1 MMRIVPAL
9 VLTLVTLRTDAQPA
23 KAPWQWTDE
32 ERVSSRVDAASAA
45 RRVNEVRAQTEAGRI
60 HSDSQNTPRPF
71 DIIAGARHPELFLPY
86 EVFQSLL
93 DGALRVDDATAAGT
107 RESLDPFVHSLGLP
121 ADFWQTVR
129 GQSAPFLSALQA
141 ELDVRGLMF
150 RGDAKAGQRLTA
162 LHERTCRTRAEA
174 LERLRRTFGRETFDR
189 FLYEAFAPNMG
200 STWLSVPDAET
211 LRREAEGCR

>member
-9 VLTLVTLRTDAQPA
+9 VLTLVSLRTEAQPA
-23 KAPWQWTDE
+23 KAAWQWTDE
-32 ERVSSRVDAASAA
+32 ERVASRIDAASAA
-45 RRVNEVRAQTEAGRI
+45 SRVNEARAQTEPGRI
-60 HSDSQNTPRPF
+60 HSDVWNTPRPF

-107 RESLDPFVHSLGLP
+107 RKTLDPFIHALGLP
-121 ADFWQTVR
+121 GDFWQTVR
-129 GQSAPFLSALQA
+129 RQSAPFLSSLQA

-150 RGDAKAGQRLTA
+150 RGDAKAAQRLPA
-162 LHERTCRTRAEA
+162 LHELTCRTRADA
-174 LERLRRTFGRETFDR
+174 LEGLRRTFGRETFDR

-211 LRREAEGCR
+211 LRREAGGCR